1 MGDCENTGPLLSTR
15 ISSFLLRCRGKNL
28 SSATDNRKHWPRIK
42 VSHNFCLSAFLSIC
56 IFSGNLVCK
65 LHEKAELFAH
75 QFNYKFSL
83 SNYPVSSTYSSP
95 DVLFLS
101 NISTRKIGE
110 ALCSLHDF
118 TPHIPDGISLMVR
131 SWFFVWF
138 PFSVLSKFHWKRRK
152 FPIPKHDYL
161 TLAAKVEFPAQLP
174 FRKYLKLSFPTQC
187 VQSLSA
193 KDRWETA

>member
-1 MGDCENTGPLLSTR
+1 MKKP
-15 ISSFLLRCRGKNL
+15 SFLLTSLTTNSVCPIILYLQLIHLPMFFFYLILALGR
-28 SSATDNRKHWPRIK
+28 SVKH
-42 VSHNFCLSAFLSIC
+42 
-56 IFSGNLVCK
+56 
-65 LHEKAELFAH
+65 
-75 QFNYKFSL
+75 
-83 SNYPVSSTYSSP
+83 
-95 DVLFLS
+95 
-101 NISTRKIGE
+101 
-110 ALCSLHDF
+110 CSLHDF

-152 FPIPKHDYL
+152 FPITKHDYL